1 MVEKQYE
8 VEIILPQDHYA
19 AQLETINGVDFTRR
33 EIDLISCILS
43 GKTAKKIASFLS
55 ISPKTV
61 VNHIRNIMLKLGCR
75 TQESII
81 EFIEKTDKY
90 PLVKNHYENLLVQ
103 QAFELELKKI
113 SKATIKTE
121 PACLIIYAKE
131 NKNKVQFFNYFTSN
145 LEAAGIRSYIEH
157 IDTGKNTLNLPN
169 EINSNRIK
177 HVIYYVDPKSEVQCK
192 IKESNWSELIQF
204 IKHRNCSFILLS
216 ASQDISAPFSKDI
229 LCFEHISL
237 KEHKSYYF
245 FVFEVLKK
253 ILSPLNINKNVSSFT
268 QQYAVFESQNNS
280 KLNLNSNNILTQ
292 NNPHIL
298 LNFLKMKHVM
308 LLMIGITGIFISWW
322 LFTTIEKN
330 LNMTNKFSGVNNPTI
345 KQSNTLFKQQNSDV
359 IEWNVPRQDNIFVGR
374 TKLLEELYAQLNPSH
389 KTDQSKTNIK
399 ENIPRNKTTIINI
412 CAGLGGIGKTQ
423 LALKYINQFKDLYTL
438 RAWFYAEHIT
448 QLKEQY
454 IDFAKSLG
462 YNEEP
467 LSFRAALSYIK
478 KSLPQYP
485 SWLFIYDNVA
495 NYKEINDFLPEGGG
509 HIIMTT
515 RQQHW
520 PSTFKI
526 LDIDIMTENDA
537 LDLLQSLIKRNIN
550 HEKSYAIALAKTLG
564 FLPLAVAQAGAYI
577 QQNNISIAEYLT
589 LYQKHEQELL
599 SDPTMPLGVD
609 SLPVAVTWDISLQAI
624 HQESSI
630 IDKVSLPIELL
641 TVCAYLA
648 PEKISRSLL
657 LTWLKIAHPKIKSP
671 VLTLNTSLAKLRQYS
686 IIHDDSNEQ
695 ITVHRLVQT
704 IMRYKHGNVENRLSF
719 GFSAQN
725 VVWYDILLKAIHS
738 EISNNNDSTMKQR
751 DLFPHLTSLLQHY
764 ENLWPKHVSQ
774 FLGKVLYDLGAI
786 LNYALYEPKNS
797 ISYLERALL
806 IFKQHYSEDQL
817 QIAKILNDLGNAYG
831 TLGEH
836 RQKCLLLQQ
845 SLAIKKTIYSDNHVE
860 YIKTVNDLAKA
871 YFYLGA
877 YSEVRQLLEEP
888 IKKWKYY
895 YNNEHGEY
903 AKSLNVLASTYGDLG
918 EYEYELDLLK
928 KSLDLHKQYYGDKNE
943 EYAKI
948 LNSLACTYGLFG
960 NYQKKYE
967 LLKQALA
974 IYEFHYSTKHI
985 EYVRVL
991 GNLGEAYGELG
1002 DYVQQRNILENQVL
1016 PFNKKHYGV
1025 QHGMYAINLLF
1036 LANAYG
1042 NLGYYSRKIVL
1053 LEEALEIFKKQCGIH
1068 SVTFYAKPLISLANA
1083 IGATGNYE
1091 TKLALSEEALNII
1104 KEQYGVR
1111 HIEYFIALH
1120 TMANAFGS
1128 LGDYAK
1134 NIQLLEEVLS
1144 HYNKFYGPK
1153 HDIVGSCLR
1162 DLASAHLMLGHYKE
1176 AQPLLEQAL
1185 KIKEH
1190 IYGQQHIEY
1199 AHTLHVLGDFYIKTK
1214 NYTQAQIILSQVLQ
1228 IKKSFYGDQHV
1239 EYAKSLYALAENYMG
1254 LENCSESETL
1264 LKQVVKI
1271 NEKFYGKQHPRT
1283 QEVLVKLAEISKQ

>member
-1 MVEKQYE
+1 MKSQYSHWD
-8 VEIILPQDHYA
+8 IRLPQDIYA
-19 AQLETINGVDFTRR
+19 KQLETINEINFTRR
-33 EIDLISCILS
+33 EVDILTCVLS
-43 GKTAKKIASFLS
+43 GKTAKQIAAFLS

-61 VNHIRNIMLKLGCR
+61 ENHIRNIMLKTGCR
-75 TQESII
+75 TQSVII
-81 EFIEKTDKY
+81 NLIEKSDKFS
-90 PLVKNHYENLLVQ
+90 LFKNHYASLLIQ
-103 QAFELELKKI
+103 HTFILELKKI
-113 SKATIKTE
+113 ATIATRKLN
-121 PACLIIYAKE
+121 CLIIYNKTLKSAAPFFSYFLNDLQLAGVDTCALYIQKNEPNRYLSNNTKFSAINTILCHLESESTE
-131 NKNKVQFFNYFTSN
+131 NGV
-145 LEAAGIRSYIEH
+145 L
-157 IDTGKNTLNLPN
+157 N
-169 EINSNRIK
+169 EI
-177 HVIYYVDPKSEVQCK
+177 
-192 IKESNWSELIQF
+192 IQF
-204 IKHRNCSFILLS
+204 AHQRFCRLIFISIAKSPTLT
-216 ASQDISAPFSKDI
+216 ASQKLSR
-229 LCFEHISL
+229 FETMML
-237 KEHKSYYF
+237 QEPQNYYF
-245 FVFEVLKK
+245 FVFELLKK
-253 ILSPLNINKNVSSFT
+253 LLAPIDLQESISVFEQKYKLLSETHPMPAQQSKIKSQIAWGNSILNILKKPKSLASALGIICLIFLSVILSNQL
-268 QQYAVFESQNNS
+268 
-280 KLNLNSNNILTQ
+280 SN
-292 NNPHIL
+292 
-298 LNFLKMKHVM
+298 
-308 LLMIGITGIFISWW
+308 
-322 LFTTIEKN
+322 LFTHTKEINPKKT
-330 LNMTNKFSGVNNPTI
+330 TNDIGS
-345 KQSNTLFKQQNSDV
+345 QSSKEHAAM
-359 IEWNVPRQDNIFVGR
+359 EWNVPRQDNIFVGR
-374 TKLLEELYAQLNPSH
+374 TKLLEELYVQLHPSH
-389 KTDQSKTNIK
+389 KTDKGKTNIK
-399 ENIPRNKTTIINI
+399 ENIPTNKTTIINI

-423 LALKYINQFKDLYTL
+423 LALKYINQFKDFYTL
-438 RAWFYAEHIT
+438 KAWFYAEHIT

-454 IDFAKSLG
+454 IDFARSLG
-462 YNEEP
+462 YDEKN
-467 LSFRAALSYIK
+467 LSFSGALSYIK

-485 SWLFIYDNVA
+485 GWLFIYDNVT
-495 NYKEINDFLPEGGG
+495 NYQEINDFLPKGEGY
-509 HIIMTT
+509 IIMTT

-520 PSTFKI
+520 PSSFKI

-550 HEKSYAIALAKTLG
+550 HEKSHATTLVKTLG

-599 SDPTMPLGVD
+599 SEPTMPLGVD
-609 SLPVAVTWDISLQAI
+609 SLPAAVTWDISLQAI
-624 HQESSI
+624 NQGSRI
-630 IDKVSLPIELL
+630 IDNVSLPIELL

-657 LTWLKIAHPKIKSP
+657 LTWLKVAHPKIKSP
-671 VLTLNTSLAKLRQYS
+671 LLKLNTSLAKLRQYS
-686 IIHDDSNEQ
+686 MIHDDSNEK

-704 IMRYKHGNVENRLSF
+704 IMRYKHSNVKNCLSL
-719 GFSAQN
+719 GFPTQN
-725 VVWYDILLKAIHS
+725 VAWYDILLKAIHG

-774 FLGKVLYDLGAI
+774 FLGKALYDLGLT

-797 ISYLERALL
+797 IPYLERALL
-806 IFKQHYSEDQL
+806 IFKQHYSKDQL
-817 QIAKILNDLGNAYG
+817 QIAKILNDLGNVYG

-836 RQKCLLLQQ
+836 KQKCLLLQQ
-845 SLAIKKTIYSDNHVE
+845 SLAIKKTIYGDNHVE

-877 YSEVRQLLEEP
+877 YSEVRQLLEER

-895 YNNEHGEY
+895 YNNEYGEY
-903 AKSLNVLASTYGDLG
+903 AKSLNTLASTYGDLG

-943 EYAKI
+943 GYAKI
-948 LNSLACTYGLFG
+948 LNSLACTYGFFG

-974 IYEFHYSTKHI
+974 IYEFHYSTKYI

-991 GNLGEAYGELG
+991 CNLGEAYGELG

-1025 QHGMYAINLLF
+1025 QHGMYAVSLLF

-1042 NLGYYSRKIVL
+1042 NLGYYSKKIAL
-1053 LEEALEIFKKQCGIH
+1053 LEEALEIFKKQRSIH
-1068 SVTFYAKPLISLANA
+1068 SVTYYAKPLISLANA

-1091 TKLALSEEALNII
+1091 KKLALSEEALNII

-1128 LGDYAK
+1128 LGDHAK

-1144 HYNKFYGPK
+1144 NYNKFYGPT
-1153 HDIVGSCLR
+1153 HDAVGSCLR

-1176 AQPLLEQAL
+1176 VQPLLEQAL
-1185 KIKEH
+1185 NIKER
-1190 IYGQQHIEY
+1190 IYDQQHIEY
-1199 AHTLHVLGDFYIKTK
+1199 AHTLHILGDFYIKTQ
-1214 NYTQAQIILSQVLQ
+1214 NCTQAQTILSQVLQ

-1254 LENCSESETL
+1254 LKNYSESETL

-1271 NEKFYGKQHPRT
+1271 NERFYGKQHPRT
-1283 QEVLVKLAEISKQ
+1283 QEVLSKLAEIKISKQ